1 MTIVDT
7 SNDDVV
13 RFKEVGDSSRNEDE
27 KVSANILDS
36 VKNSGSSEVGLFIML
51 WFYKSNT

>member
-27 KVSANILDS
+27 KESVNILDS
-36 VKNSGSSEVGLFIML
+36 VRNSGSSEVGLFIML
-51 WFYKSNT
+51 WYFKSNT